1 MPPTLGSMIP
11 KTEMPKV
18 ERQRPRL
25 ESVSFLFSIGM
36 VLAISVGA
44 AYGLLIF
51 YGKLTDTSL
60 EKAKV
65 TLRDSQSQFQP
76 KAISDIT
83 TLDRQLKIS
92 QELLNNHTQLSP
104 VMKMLGELTTS
115 NIQYDK
121 FSYVADDSK
130 IATIKIEGLARSY
143 LAIAQQ
149 STIFNNDPRVAEPY
163 FSDFAQT
170 ESGRIR
176 FNLRLVPNP
185 QILKYVSWNKM
196 QTDEASLFPVQ
207 SNTEPVTEK
216 NDSPLLPERS
226 NDPIVPQTNT
236 PTIPSANSAGPGIVP
251 TSNTQPNQ
259 ATQ

>member
-11 KTEMPKV
+11 KTEMPKT
-18 ERQRPRL
+18 ERQHPRL
-25 ESVSFLFSIGM
+25 ESVSFLFSIG
-36 VLAISVGA
+36 VILAISVGA
-44 AYGLLIF
+44 SYGLLVF
-51 YGKLTDTSL
+51 YGKVINTSL
-60 EKAKV
+60 EKAKT

-76 KAISDIT
+76 KVISDIT

-92 QELLNNHTQLSP
+92 KELLNNHTQLSP

-121 FSYVADDSK
+121 FTYVADDSK
-130 IATIKIEGLARSY
+130 VPTIKIEGLARSY

-149 STIFNNDPRVAEPY
+149 STIFNNDSRVAEPY

-185 QILKYVSWNKM
+185 QILKYVLWNKM
-196 QTDEASLFPVQ
+196 QTDEASLFPIQ
-207 SNTEPVTEK
+207 SNPQSLP
-216 NDSPLLPERS
+216 NQSDSILLPQL
-226 NDPIVPQTNT
+226 NDPVVQPEANT
-236 PTIPSANSAGPGIVP
+236 STIPSATSAGSGIIP
-251 TSNTQPNQ
+251 TSNIQSNQVTQ
-259 ATQ
+259 